1 MQTYSYTIVII
12 VSLFFFGIVYWNF
25 RKFKTSLE
33 GYVVDRN
40 NVNSWTS
47 ISTLVSSIL
56 GAWILFSPSEAGTWS
71 GINGIL
77 GYSFG
82 QALPFVAF
90 AFIGTR
96 IRELMPSGHSVTE
109 FVKYRYGSL
118 GHSFVA
124 IISIFYMLV
133 FLCAELTGISSAA
146 NMIGGIP
153 NWITALIIGLCASTY
168 VVVGGIKASI
178 FTDKYQFR
186 FILPLI
192 IIGSLT
198 IYLNSAVTKEFNNLD
213 NGLMSFS
220 NWTGGKF
227 GLTLMIA
234 ILSANMFH
242 QGLWQR
248 IYSVTDNKT
257 LIKSFTISG
266 IIVIPVVFIFGFIGI
281 LAVGILPEDA
291 NPSIVLFDTIMKI
304 SPQWVIMIFL
314 VLAVMLVSSSLD
326 TLFNSISS
334 IIGTDLKDFLSKDS
348 NSPFTISL
356 SKAMKIT
363 PYLCLIP
370 AVIIASQGYSVLYL
384 FLIADMVC
392 CAILFPVFFGLYS
405 SKFNGNDAVIS
416 MITGLIIGTL
426 LFPNPDLGTFE
437 WFKSIPYSGDLFAS
451 FYMSFISS
459 ALISFLLFVKNNI
472 SSRQGFVFSSLNK
485 NISSLD

>member
-1 MQTYSYTIVII
+1 MQTYSYIIVIL

-25 RKFKTSLE
+25 RKVKTSLE
-33 GYVVDRN
+33 DYVVDRN
-40 NVNSWTS
+40 NVNSLTS
-47 ISTLVSSIL
+47 ISTLVSSML

-90 AFIGTR
+90 AFIGSR

-118 GHSFVA
+118 GHTFVA
-124 IISIFYMLV
+124 IISVFYMLV

-146 NMIGGIP
+146 NLIGGIP

-168 VVVGGIKASI
+168 VVAGGIKASI
-178 FTDKYQFR
+178 LTDKYQFR

-192 IIGSLT
+192 IIGVLA
-198 IYLNSAVTKEFNNLD
+198 IYFNSSVTKEFNNLD
-213 NGLMSFS
+213 HNLISFS

-248 IYSVTDNKT
+248 IYSVTDNKS
-257 LIKSFTISG
+257 LIKSFSISG

-281 LAVGILPEDA
+281 LAVGIDTA
-291 NPSIVLFDTIMKI
+291 SNPSIALFDTIMKI
-304 SPQWVIMIFL
+304 SPQWVILVFL
-314 VLAVMLVSSSLD
+314 VLAVMLVASSLD

-334 IIGTDLKDFLSKDS
+334 IIGTDLNDFLSKDS

-356 SKAMKIT
+356 SQAVKIT

-437 WFKSIPYSGDLFAS
+437 LFKSIPYSGDLFAS

-459 ALISFLLFVKNNI
+459 ALISFVLFVKNHI
-472 SSRQGFVFSSLNK
+472 SSKPGFVFSSLNK
-485 NISSLD
+485 NISALD

>member
-1 MQTYSYTIVII
+1 MQTYSYIIVII

-25 RKFKTSLE
+25 RKLKTSLE
-33 GYVVDRN
+33 DYIVDRN
-40 NVNSWTS
+40 NVNSLTS
-47 ISTLVSSIL
+47 ISTLVSSML

-90 AFIGTR
+90 AFIGSR
-96 IRELMPSGHSVTE
+96 IRELMPAGHSVTE

-146 NMIGGIP
+146 NLVGDIP

-192 IIGSLT
+192 IIGVLT
-198 IYLNSAVTKEFNNLD
+198 IFLNSAVTKEFDNLD
-213 NGLMSFS
+213 NDLMSFS
-220 NWTGGKF
+220 NWPGGKF

-248 IYSVTDNKT
+248 IYSVTDNKS
-257 LIKSFTISG
+257 LMKSFAISG
-266 IIVIPVVFIFGFIGI
+266 LIVIPVVFIFGFIGI
-281 LAVGILPEDA
+281 LAVGIGTA
-291 NPSIVLFDTIMKI
+291 SNPSIALFDTIMKI
-304 SPQWVIMIFL
+304 SPEWAIMIFL
-314 VLAVMLVSSSLD
+314 VLAVMLVASSLD

-334 IIGTDLKDFLSKDS
+334 IIGTDLNDVLPKGSNYLS
-348 NSPFTISL
+348 N
-356 SKAMKIT
+356 AMKIT

-437 WFKSIPYSGDLFAS
+437 WFKLIPYSGDLFAS

-459 ALISFLLFVKNNI
+459 VLISFILFVKNHI
-472 SSRQGFVFSSLNK
+472 SSKPGFVFSSLNK
-485 NISSLD
+485 NISALD

>member
-1 MQTYSYTIVII
+1 MQTYSYIIVII
-12 VSLFFFGIVYWNF
+12 VSLFFFGIIYWNF

-40 NVNSWTS
+40 NINSWTS

-90 AFIGTR
+90 AFIGSR

-124 IISIFYMLV
+124 IISVFYMLV

-146 NMIGGIP
+146 NLIGGMP

-178 FTDKYQFR
+178 LTDKYQFR

-192 IIGSLT
+192 IIGVLA
-198 IYLNSAVTKEFNNLD
+198 IYFNSSVTKEFNNLD
-213 NGLMSFS
+213 NSLISFS

-248 IYSVTDNKT
+248 IYSVTDNKS
-257 LIKSFTISG
+257 LIKSFSISG

-281 LAVGILPEDA
+281 LAVGIDTA
-291 NPSIVLFDTIMKI
+291 SNPSIALFDTIMKI
-304 SPQWVIMIFL
+304 SPQWVIMVFL
-314 VLAVMLVSSSLD
+314 VLAVMLVASSLD

-356 SKAMKIT
+356 SKAVKIT

-416 MITGLIIGTL
+416 MITGLILGTL
-426 LFPNPDLGTFE
+426 LFPKPDWTPLVS
-437 WFKSIPYSGDLFAS
+437 SIPYAGDLFFS
-451 FYMSFISS
+451 FYISFLSS
-459 ALISFLLFVKNNI
+459 ALISLILFIKNNI

>member
-1 MQTYSYTIVII
+1 MQTYSYIIVIL

-25 RKFKTSLE
+25 RKVKTSLE
-33 GYVVDRN
+33 DYVVDRN
-40 NVNSWTS
+40 NVNSLTS
-47 ISTLVSSIL
+47 ISTLVSSML

-90 AFIGTR
+90 AFIGSR

-124 IISIFYMLV
+124 IISVFYMLV

-146 NMIGGIP
+146 NLIGGMP

-178 FTDKYQFR
+178 LTDKYQFR

-192 IIGSLT
+192 IIGVLA
-198 IYLNSAVTKEFNNLD
+198 IYFNSSVTKEFNNLD
-213 NGLMSFS
+213 HNLISFS

-248 IYSVTDNKT
+248 IYSVTDNKS
-257 LIKSFTISG
+257 LIKSFSISG

-281 LAVGILPEDA
+281 LAVGIDTA
-291 NPSIVLFDTIMKI
+291 SNPSIALFDTIMKI
-304 SPQWVIMIFL
+304 SPQWVIMVFL
-314 VLAVMLVSSSLD
+314 VLAVMLVASSLD

-356 SKAMKIT
+356 SKAVKIT

-416 MITGLIIGTL
+416 MITGLILGTL
-426 LFPNPDLGTFE
+426 LFPKPDWSPLVS
-437 WFKSIPYSGDLFAS
+437 SIPYSGDLFVS
-451 FYMSFISS
+451 FYISFLSS
-459 ALISFLLFVKNNI
+459 ALISLILFVKNNI
-472 SSRQGFVFSSLNK
+472 SSKPGFVFSSLNK
-485 NISSLD
+485 NISALD

>member
-1 MQTYSYTIVII
+1 MQTYSYIIVIL
-12 VSLFFFGIVYWNF
+12 VSLFFFGIIYWNF

-40 NVNSWTS
+40 NINSWTS

-90 AFIGTR
+90 AFIGSR

-124 IISIFYMLV
+124 IISVFYMLV

-146 NMIGGIP
+146 NLIGGMP

-178 FTDKYQFR
+178 LTDKYQFR

-192 IIGSLT
+192 IIGVLA
-198 IYLNSAVTKEFNNLD
+198 IYFNSSVTKEFNNLD
-213 NGLMSFS
+213 HNLISFS

-248 IYSVTDNKT
+248 IYSVTDNKS
-257 LIKSFTISG
+257 LIKSFSISG

-281 LAVGILPEDA
+281 LAVGIDTA
-291 NPSIVLFDTIMKI
+291 SNPSIALFDTIMKI
-304 SPQWVIMIFL
+304 SPQWVIMVFL
-314 VLAVMLVSSSLD
+314 VLAVMLVASSLD

-356 SKAMKIT
+356 SKAVKIT

-416 MITGLIIGTL
+416 MITGLILGTL
-426 LFPNPDLGTFE
+426 LFPKPDWSPLVS
-437 WFKSIPYSGDLFAS
+437 SIPYSGDLFVS
-451 FYMSFISS
+451 FYISFLSS
-459 ALISFLLFVKNNI
+459 ALISLILFVKNNI
-472 SSRQGFVFSSLNK
+472 SSKPGFVFSSLNK
-485 NISSLD
+485 NISALD

>member
-1 MQTYSYTIVII
+1 MQTYSYIIVII

-25 RKFKTSLE
+25 RKLKTSLE
-33 GYVVDRN
+33 DYVIDRN
-40 NVNSWTS
+40 NVNSLTS
-47 ISTLVSSIL
+47 ISTLVSSML
-56 GAWILFSPSEAGTWS
+56 GAWILFSPSETGVGH

-90 AFIGTR
+90 AIIGSR

-146 NMIGGIP
+146 NLIGDIP

-192 IIGSLT
+192 IIGVLT
-198 IYLNSAVTKEFNNLD
+198 IFLNSSVTREFNNLD
-213 NGLMSFS
+213 DGLMSLS
-220 NWTGGKF
+220 SWDDGKF

-248 IYSVTDNKT
+248 IYSVTDKKS
-257 LIKSFTISG
+257 LIKSFGISS

-281 LAVGILPEDA
+281 LAVGIDTA
-291 NPSIVLFDTIMKI
+291 SNASIALFDTIMKI

-314 VLAVMLVSSSLD
+314 VLAIMLVASSLD

-334 IIGTDLKDFLSKDS
+334 IIGTDLYDVLPRGSNHLS
-348 NSPFTISL
+348 N
-356 SKAMKIT
+356 AMKIT

-370 AVIIASQGYSVLYL
+370 AVIIASQGYSVLIC
-384 FLIADMVC
+384 F
-392 CAILFPVFFGLYS
+392 
-405 SKFNGNDAVIS
+405 
-416 MITGLIIGTL
+416 
-426 LFPNPDLGTFE
+426 
-437 WFKSIPYSGDLFAS
+437 
-451 FYMSFISS
+451 
-459 ALISFLLFVKNNI
+459 
-472 SSRQGFVFSSLNK
+472 
-485 NISSLD
+485 

>member
-1 MQTYSYTIVII
+1 MQTYSYIIVIL

-25 RKFKTSLE
+25 RKVKTSLE
-33 GYVVDRN
+33 DYVVDRN
-40 NVNSWTS
+40 NVNSLTS
-47 ISTLVSSIL
+47 ISTLVSSML

-90 AFIGTR
+90 AFIGSR

-118 GHSFVA
+118 GHTFVA
-124 IISIFYMLV
+124 IISVFYMLV

-146 NMIGGIP
+146 NLIGGIP

-168 VVVGGIKASI
+168 VVAGGIKASI
-178 FTDKYQFR
+178 LTDKYQFR

-192 IIGSLT
+192 IIGVLA
-198 IYLNSAVTKEFNNLD
+198 IYFNSSVTKEFNNLD
-213 NGLMSFS
+213 HNLISLS

-248 IYSVTDNKT
+248 IYSVTDNKS
-257 LIKSFTISG
+257 LIKSFSISG

-281 LAVGILPEDA
+281 LAVGIDTA
-291 NPSIVLFDTIMKI
+291 SNPSIALFDTIMKI
-304 SPQWVIMIFL
+304 SPQWVILVFL
-314 VLAVMLVSSSLD
+314 VLAVMLVASSLD

-334 IIGTDLKDFLSKDS
+334 IIGTDLTDFLSKDS

-356 SKAMKIT
+356 SQAVKIT

>member
-1 MQTYSYTIVII
+1 MQTYSYIIVII
-12 VSLFFFGIVYWNF
+12 VSFFFFGIVYWNF
-25 RKFKTSLE
+25 RKLKTSLE

-40 NVNSWTS
+40 NVNSLTS
-47 ISTLVSSIL
+47 ISTLVSSML
-56 GAWILFSPSEAGTWS
+56 GAWILFSPSETGVGH

-90 AFIGTR
+90 AIIGSR

-146 NMIGGIP
+146 NLIGDIP

-192 IIGSLT
+192 IIGVLT
-198 IYLNSAVTKEFNNLD
+198 IFLNSSVTREFNNLD
-213 NGLMSFS
+213 DGLMSLS
-220 NWTGGKF
+220 SWDDGKF

-248 IYSVTDNKT
+248 IYSVTDKKS
-257 LIKSFTISG
+257 LIKSFGISS

-281 LAVGILPEDA
+281 LAVGIDTA
-291 NPSIVLFDTIMKI
+291 SNASIALFDTIMKI

-314 VLAVMLVSSSLD
+314 VLAIMLVASSLD

-334 IIGTDLKDFLSKDS
+334 IIGTDLYDVLPRGSNHLS
-348 NSPFTISL
+348 N
-356 SKAMKIT
+356 AMKIT

-416 MITGLIIGTL
+416 MITGLILGTL
-426 LFPNPDLGTFE
+426 LFPKPDWSPLVS
-437 WFKSIPYSGDLFAS
+437 SIPYSGDLFVS
-451 FYMSFISS
+451 FYISFLSS
-459 ALISFLLFVKNNI
+459 ALISLILFVKNNI
-472 SSRQGFVFSSLNK
+472 SSKPGFVFSSLNK
-485 NISSLD
+485 NISALD

>member
-1 MQTYSYTIVII
+1 
-12 VSLFFFGIVYWNF
+12 
-25 RKFKTSLE
+25 
-33 GYVVDRN
+33 
-40 NVNSWTS
+40 
-47 ISTLVSSIL
+47 
-56 GAWILFSPSEAGTWS
+56 
-71 GINGIL
+71 
-77 GYSFG
+77 
-82 QALPFVAF
+82 
-90 AFIGTR
+90 
-96 IRELMPSGHSVTE
+96 
-109 FVKYRYGSL
+109 
-118 GHSFVA
+118 
-124 IISIFYMLV
+124 MLV

-146 NMIGGIP
+146 NLIGDIP

-192 IIGSLT
+192 IIGVLT
-198 IYLNSAVTKEFNNLD
+198 IFLNSSVTREFNNLD
-213 NGLMSFS
+213 NDLMSLS
-220 NWTGGKF
+220 SWDDGKF

-248 IYSVTDNKT
+248 IYSVTDKKS
-257 LIKSFTISG
+257 LIKSFGISS

-281 LAVGILPEDA
+281 LSVGIDTA
-291 NPSIVLFDTIMKI
+291 SNASIALFDTIMKI

-314 VLAVMLVSSSLD
+314 VLAIMLVASSLD

-334 IIGTDLKDFLSKDS
+334 IVGTDLYDVLPRGSNHLS
-348 NSPFTISL
+348 N
-356 SKAMKIT
+356 AMKIT

-416 MITGLIIGTL
+416 MITGLILGTL
-426 LFPNPDLGTFE
+426 LFPKPDWSPLVS
-437 WFKSIPYSGDLFAS
+437 SIPYSGDLFAS
-451 FYMSFISS
+451 FYISFISS
-459 ALISFLLFVKNNI
+459 ALISFILFVKNNI
-472 SSRQGFVFSSLNK
+472 SSKPGFVFSSLNK
-485 NISSLD
+485 NISTLD